1 MSWSARSGDECLREE
16 QPDPLTAQEFARKVL
31 AGQWPILLVALIFAA
46 SFVLVIA
53 GYWRRGALVMGI
65 AVGVAA
71 ALRLALSD
79 DRAGLLVVRTRAI
92 DFATTASV
100 SAVMLYIAW
109 TIDPLGTS

>member
-1 MSWSARSGDECLREE
+1 MTPSDERLREE
-16 QPDPLTAQEFARKVL
+16 QMTPKEFARKIFH
-31 AGQWPILLVALIFAA
+31 GQWPILLVGLIFAA
-46 SFVLVIA
+46 AFGLVIT

-71 ALRLALSD
+71 ALRLALPD

-100 SAVMLYIAW
+100 SAAMLYIAW